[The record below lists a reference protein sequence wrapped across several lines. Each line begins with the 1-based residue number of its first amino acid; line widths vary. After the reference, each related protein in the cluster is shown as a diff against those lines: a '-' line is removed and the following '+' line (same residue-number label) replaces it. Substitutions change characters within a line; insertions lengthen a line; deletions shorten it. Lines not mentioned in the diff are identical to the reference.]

1 MRYGNGGQNIE
12 IGRARYHHDGIITE
26 LKQINFGVSN
36 QNVRVYQ
43 SYDCQAH
50 NYADSGSG
58 WVVSGGI
65 AEDGSINSNIY
76 GAKGTWLSVFYLL
89 FDAPLDSE
97 FTLTVHGIY
106 INPNNS
112 PPGECWLEIDGI
124 TSDGATT
131 VIGQKFIP
139 NSPADLVFT
148 YSGSGKQF
156 IKLIIL
162 ANANAI
168 NNFNVIAPAASI
180 TVNNQQISQVQLI

>member
-1 MRYGNGGQNIE
+1 MSIFVVRNGQAVKQKLSIIKNGVEVPLKDLYQILGGQ
-12 IGRARYHHDGIITE
+12 AV
-26 LKQINFGVSN
+26 K
-36 QNVRVYQ
+36 VYQ

-50 NYADSGSG
+50 NYADSGSR

-139 NSPADLVFT
+139 NSPTDLVFT
-148 YSGSGKQF
+148 YSRKQF